1 MYIVP
6 EDLREDFENYRNKVE
21 RDDAVLYRYSRR
33 RINKQIVILTKIGL
47 VLGTGFLMLVLLC
60 KLTEKGE
67 SAESARQFHQYGRYN
82 QQTEAGLSFGA
93 PKRNNRSSSSSTV
106 YVPVQISIPP
116 SSLST
121 NNGDGAVYYIFKNHA
136 QGVYATH

>member
-67 SAESARQFHQYGRYN
+67 SAESARQYLQYGQYN
-82 QQTEAGLSFGA
+82 HKSEVGMSFGA
-93 PKRNNRSSSSSTV
+93 PIGNNRPSPSSAV

-116 SSLST
+116 SSLSRFS
-121 NNGDGAVYYIFKNHA
+121 GDGAVYYIFKNQG

>member
-33 RINKQIVILTKIGL
+33 RVNKQIVILTKIGL

-67 SAESARQFHQYGRYN
+67 ANQLNQY
-82 QQTEAGLSFGA
+82 SFGA
-93 PKRNNRSSSSSTV
+93 PKKRNAAAGQV
-106 YVPVQISIPP
+106 YVPVQIAAPQ

-121 NNGDGAVYYIFKNHA
+121 NDGGGAVYYIFKNQA
-136 QGVYATH
+136 RGVYVTH

>member
-33 RINKQIVILTKIGL
+33 RVNKQIVILTKIGL

-67 SAESARQFHQYGRYN
+67 ANQLNQY
-82 QQTEAGLSFGA
+82 SFGA
-93 PKRNNRSSSSSTV
+93 PKNRNAAAGQV
-106 YVPVQISIPP
+106 YVPVQIAAPQ

-121 NNGDGAVYYIFKNHA
+121 NDGGGAVYYIFKNQA
-136 QGVYATH
+136 RGVYVTH

>member
-6 EDLREDFENYRNKVE
+6 EDLREDFENYRNKGE

-33 RINKQIVILTKIGL
+33 RVNKQIVILTKIGL

-60 KLTEKGE
+60 KLTEKRE
-67 SAESARQFHQYGRYN
+67 SAESHRQYSQYKQCSQY
-82 QQTEAGLSFGA
+82 SFGA
-93 PKRNNRSSSSSTV
+93 PKKRNAAAGQV
-106 YVPVQISIPP
+106 YVPVQIAAPQ

-121 NNGDGAVYYIFKNHA
+121 NDGGGAVYYIFKNQA
-136 QGVYATH
+136 RGVYVTH

>member
-33 RINKQIVILTKIGL
+33 RVNKQVVILTKIGL

-67 SAESARQFHQYGRYN
+67 SAENARQYHQYGQYN
-82 QQTEAGLSFGA
+82 HKAEVGLNVGA
-93 PKRNNRSSSSSTV
+93 PKRHNRSSSSV

-116 SSLST
+116 SSLSR
-121 NNGDGAVYYIFKNHA
+121 NNADGAVYYIFKNQA
-136 QGVYATH
+136 QGVYVTH